1 MIDIGYYN
9 GTDSHHGL
17 RLRCAGHIFAA
28 PGRRID
34 RPAGREDWL
43 LFYVAA
49 GSETFFLPQGEQT
62 AEAGDLILFAPGEP
76 QRHVCRS
83 TGTAEFY
90 YVHFYPEPAASLPPI
105 PSSTVCR
112 RARGRDL
119 SGHFQHMIRELQQD
133 RPYCHEIAVSR
144 LEELFFL
151 LHREQEGAGAD
162 RDPAREPVRRM
173 IHEINRTWRE
183 PLTLEDYAARAGLSK
198 YHFSRCFRAVTGMSP
213 IRYRNRL
220 RLRWAAQLLEETDEP
235 IAALAAQAGFESSR
249 YFSDAFK
256 AAYGC
261 APAEYRK
268 GKR

>member
-83 TGTAEFY
+83 TGTAPGA
-90 YVHFYPEPAASLPPI
+90 HSRGSSSACTRSAAS
-105 PSSTVCR
+105 
-112 RARGRDL
+112 A
-119 SGHFQHMIRELQQD
+119 E
-133 RPYCHEIAVSR
+133 
-144 LEELFFL
+144 
-151 LHREQEGAGAD
+151 
-162 RDPAREPVRRM
+162 
-173 IHEINRTWRE
+173 
-183 PLTLEDYAARAGLSK
+183 
-198 YHFSRCFRAVTGMSP
+198 SRCF
-213 IRYRNRL
+213 
-220 RLRWAAQLLEETDEP
+220 
-235 IAALAAQAGFESSR
+235 
-249 YFSDAFK
+249 
-256 AAYGC
+256 
-261 APAEYRK
+261 
-268 GKR
+268 